1 MSVLIL
7 GMHRSGTSAVTRVV
21 SLLGVPLCRP
31 AALLRA
37 HDGNPRGH
45 WECAPVVTINE
56 SLLQQVSARW
66 WCPPD
71 NLAQIE
77 ALAADDGRIEDART
91 TFLDAHPHQPAV
103 SKDPRFGLT
112 LPFWRRVLPERP
124 ALIWVLRH
132 PVRIAASL
140 RARSG
145 IAERYGV
152 AVWERYM
159 TLGAEA
165 AAGLPVWVTQYADLV
180 RDPVG
185 WAHQAADFLRANG
198 VAADV
203 PADPCGIQAFVGPDT
218 NGREQH
224 PDDELL
230 TPGKRE
236 LWQAL
241 IRGDLSE
248 LPDPDPAARAL
259 MTDVRSAFDLHLPT
273 ARPAG
278 GSFVSATGIRV
289 LDSRG
294 PARRPAGTVSVLLL
308 PRGGPASLPEAEAL
322 RPFLP
327 RDAEIITVAEPSESV
342 DEAELPDWF
351 VTVRR
356 SSPRSLAQRLNL
368 AAEVAR
374 GDHLVILAGPP
385 VVPER
390 GWLPALRSALRR
402 PDCALAAPALH
413 PEGGGEPAYGLEPAQ
428 LFLDAK
434 WLGGAP
440 PGPAFPIPAASIAAF
455 ATTRSAFEL
464 VGGFDEGLT
473 GAGCEDI
480 DYCLRLWRAGRR
492 CLAVPSAGVRM
503 PFETLPADEV
513 DVVTNTL
520 RTGLVHLGDAAVA
533 DLIGTLS
540 MMDCFSEALSRVTAA
555 DTGRRRRIV
564 DALSWYRTEDLD
576 VVGVEIARG

>member
-1 MSVLIL
+1 MSVLVL
-7 GMHRSGTSAVTRVV
+7 GMHRSGTSAATRVV

-45 WECAPVVTINE
+45 WECAPVVAINE

-71 NLAQIE
+71 SLAQIE
-77 ALAADDGRIEDART
+77 ELAEDDERIDDARKTFLAA
-91 TFLDAHPHQPAV
+91 HPDQPSV
-103 SKDPRFGLT
+103 SKDPRFCLT

-132 PVRIAASL
+132 PVQIAASL

-145 IAERYGV
+145 IAERFGA

-159 TLGAEA
+159 MLGAEA
-165 AAGLPVWVTQYADLV
+165 AAGLPVWVTQYAELV
-180 RDPVG
+180 KDPVG
-185 WAHQAADFLRANG
+185 WAHQAAEFLRANG
-198 VAADV
+198 VAADM
-203 PADPCGIQAFVGPDT
+203 PADPCGIRAFVGCRSADSPAH
-218 NGREQH
+218 R
-224 PDDELL
+224 DDLL
-230 TPGKRE
+230 TPGQRD

-241 IRGDLSE
+241 IRGDLGE
-248 LPDPDPAARAL
+248 LPDPDPEAAAVIAEARC
-259 MTDVRSAFDLHLPT
+259 AFGLHLPT
-273 ARPAG
+273 AKPAG
-278 GSFVSATGIRV
+278 GNFVSASGVRV

-294 PARRPAGTVSVLLL
+294 RARRPAGTVSVLLL
-308 PRGGPASLPEAEAL
+308 PRGGPASLPAAQAL

-327 RDAEIITVAEPSESV
+327 ADAEIVTVAEPSDPL
-342 DEAELPDWF
+342 DETEPTDWF

-356 SSPRSLAQRLNL
+356 SGTLSLAQRLNV

-374 GDHLVILAGPP
+374 GEHLVILAGPP
-385 VVPER
+385 VMPER

-402 PDCALAAPALH
+402 WDCAVAAPALH
-413 PEGGGEPAYGLEPAQ
+413 PEGGGEPAYGLEPAP

-434 WLGGAP
+434 WVAGAP

-455 ATTRSAFEL
+455 ATTRTAFEL
-464 VGGFDEGLT
+464 AGGFDDGLT

-480 DYCLRLWRAGRR
+480 DYCLRLWRAGWR
-492 CLAVPSAGVRM
+492 CLSVPAARVRM
-503 PFETLPADEV
+503 TFQTLPADEV

-540 MMDCFSEALSRVTAA
+540 TMDCFSEALSRVTAA
-555 DTGRRRRIV
+555 DTGRRRRVV
-564 DALSWYRTEDLD
+564 DALSWCRTEDLD
-576 VVGVEIARG
+576 ALGLEITRG